1 MLSERQ
7 ENGKMN
13 YEKHLEDVEKILE
26 KLKLLN
32 REYAVIVE
40 GKKDEDALR
49 NLCLNGRIIRIV
61 GSISDMCEEIS
72 KEHKKVIIL
81 TDWDKKG
88 GDLCRRLKKYLE
100 ANTVKHDDRIRAE
113 LAELCKKEIKDVESL
128 FTYVGNLRKRCL
140 KRNL

>member
-1 MLSERQ
+1 
-7 ENGKMN
+7 MN

-32 REYAVIVE
+32 MECAVIVE

-49 NLCLNGRIIRIV
+49 KLCLKGVIIRII
-61 GSISDMCEEIS
+61 GSIPAMCEDIS
-72 KEHKKVIIL
+72 KEYKKVIIL

-88 GDLCRRLKKYLE
+88 GDLCKRLKKYLN
-100 ANTVKHDDRIRAE
+100 ANSIKYDDRIRAE
-113 LAELCKKEIKDVESL
+113 LTEMCKKEIKDVESL
-128 FTYVGNLRKRCL
+128 ATYVENLRRRCV